1 MIAYEVGQ
9 LEYVRCEIQ
18 RRLLVN
24 IVLFDKTIVLNR
36 QDWREDQ

>member
-9 LEYVRCEIQ
+9 HEYVRCEIQ

-24 IVLFDKTIVLNR
+24 IVFFYKAIVLNR